1 MMVVLEIAFGICAAL
16 ALIWG
21 MYASWKKVYS
31 MYLTKK
37 NITPIQAKNKSK
49 EMKFLENMLDDVRKN
64 TDDWFLV
71 EDVTSGFSM
80 LLANDKKNI
89 GIVYNGHESMTILLN
104 LENLT
109 EFDRL
114 RDDTVKLSVAGDH
127 VKTFLITAEE
137 IIDRRGREIQFFQ
150 DELEKRL

>member
-1 MMVVLEIAFGICAAL
+1 MMEVLEISIAIIAVIVIVWVVFSFGRQAL
-16 ALIWG
+16 SA
-21 MYASWKKVYS
+21 YT
-31 MYLTKK
+31 TKK
-37 NITPIQAKNKSK
+37 SITPIQEKNKRR
-49 EMKFLENMLDDVRKN
+49 ETTFLDNMLSDIRKN

-71 EDVTSGFSM
+71 EDVASGYSM
-80 LLANDKKNI
+80 LLANDRKNI

-109 EFDRL
+109 EFDKL
-114 RDDTVKLSVAGDH
+114 REDTVKLSVAGDH
-127 VKTFLITAEE
+127 VKKFLTTAEE